1 MSFIDNLQKKP
12 KKTRVLIV
20 LAESICVMIII
31 IIIWLFSF
39 SRNLDTKKV
48 EQGIGDTKIPSLFE
62 SIGKDFSLLK
72 QKLEASFK
80 SVKDQINEGET
91 EQQ

>member
-1 MSFIDNLQKKP
+1 MNFIDNLQKKP
-12 KKTRVLIV
+12 KKTRILIV
-20 LAESICVMIII
+20 WVASICVMIII

-39 SRNLDTKKV
+39 SRNLDAKKF
-48 EQGIGDTKIPSLFE
+48 EQGIGDAKIPSLFE

-80 SVKDQINEGET
+80 SIKDQINEGET
-91 EQQ
+91 GQ

>member
-20 LAESICVMIII
+20 WIASICIMIII

-39 SRNLDTKKV
+39 SRNLDAKKTGQNI
-48 EQGIGDTKIPSLFE
+48 EDMKIPSLFE
-62 SIGKDFSLLK
+62 SIGKDFSLIK
-72 QKLEASFK
+72 EKLETSFK
-80 SVKDQINEGET
+80 SIKGQLNERET
-91 EQQ
+91 GQ

>member
-20 LAESICVMIII
+20 WIASICVMIII

-39 SRNLDTKKV
+39 SHNLTTNKNGQTIEDT
-48 EQGIGDTKIPSLFE
+48 EIPSLFE
-62 SIGKDFSLLK
+62 SIGKDFSLIK
-72 QKLEASFK
+72 EKLGASFK
-80 SVKDQINEGET
+80 SIKDQINEGET